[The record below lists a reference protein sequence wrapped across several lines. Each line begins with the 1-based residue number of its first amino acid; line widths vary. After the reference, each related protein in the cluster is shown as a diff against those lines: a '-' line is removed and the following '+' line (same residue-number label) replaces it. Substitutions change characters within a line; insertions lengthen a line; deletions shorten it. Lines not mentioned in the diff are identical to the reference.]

1 MSKFDNRYNIKFDRY
16 NVELRLRYGTIRNWS
31 RSALD
36 CYKRGCKCSGCFYYE
51 TYFKTNGLKC
61 NMKASVL
68 ELIRR
73 YGRPSKEEIEKAE
86 TAELE
91 EDNDRTDT
99 DS

>member
-1 MSKFDNRYNIKFDRY
+1 
-16 NVELRLRYGTIRNWS
+16 
-31 RSALD
+31 
-36 CYKRGCKCSGCFYYE
+36 
-51 TYFKTNGLKC
+51 
-61 NMKASVL
+61 MKASVL